1 MPAQAGIEGAHVA
14 QRVGWVPAF
23 AGTTGVF
30 VMPEQAGIQQDP
42 LVFVILAQAGIQ
54 QDPLAFVI
62 PAQAGIQNQ
71 ECQGKDP
78 ATPGCSPRST

>member
-14 QRVGWVPAF
+14 QRVGWVPAC

-30 VMPEQAGIQQDP
+30 VMPE
-42 LVFVILAQAGIQ
+42 QAGIQ